1 MVSAVTVSGCTNAS
15 VVFGWIVATLLHHTR
30 DRKVERK
37 FLDASG
43 VPTLKWK
50 RGEWNSGSII
60 CRPPLLELPAF
71 GTLNTPAHLVCLMK
85 KCMPAKY
92 SGTAGYLSK
101 FVEPKVDIPGG
112 VEHSGWS
119 VSALGSWCCSS
130 PVQNQI
136 QECT

>member
-1 MVSAVTVSGCTNAS
+1 MSVAAPYVLLNGVSSYCKWLHHAS

-85 KCMPAKY
+85 KCMPAEY
-92 SGTAGYLSK
+92 SGT
-101 FVEPKVDIPGG
+101 
-112 VEHSGWS
+112 
-119 VSALGSWCCSS
+119 
-130 PVQNQI
+130 
-136 QECT
+136 

>member
-15 VVFGWIVATLLHHTR
+15 VVFGWIVATLLLHTR

-85 KCMPAKY
+85 KCMPAEY
-92 SGTAGYLSK
+92 SGT
-101 FVEPKVDIPGG
+101 
-112 VEHSGWS
+112 
-119 VSALGSWCCSS
+119 
-130 PVQNQI
+130 
-136 QECT
+136 

>member
-71 GTLNTPAHLVCLMK
+71 WYTQHTCP
-85 KCMPAKY
+85 
-92 SGTAGYLSK
+92 SGLLDEEVHAS
-101 FVEPKVDIPGG
+101 
-112 VEHSGWS
+112 
-119 VSALGSWCCSS
+119 
-130 PVQNQI
+130 
-136 QECT
+136 

>member
-1 MVSAVTVSGCTNAS
+1 MHLNIHNLSSSAIAITNNECGCTICTS
-15 VVFGWIVATLLHHTR
+15 ER

-85 KCMPAKY
+85 KCMPA
-92 SGTAGYLSK
+92 
-101 FVEPKVDIPGG
+101 E
-112 VEHSGWS
+112 
-119 VSALGSWCCSS
+119 
-130 PVQNQI
+130 
-136 QECT
+136 

>member
-50 RGEWNSGSII
+50 RGEWNCGSII

-71 GTLNTPAHLVCLMK
+71 GTLNTPAHLVCLA
-85 KCMPAKY
+85 CQ
-92 SGTAGYLSK
+92 LST
-101 FVEPKVDIPGG
+101 VERRGI
-112 VEHSGWS
+112 
-119 VSALGSWCCSS
+119 
-130 PVQNQI
+130 
-136 QECT
+136 